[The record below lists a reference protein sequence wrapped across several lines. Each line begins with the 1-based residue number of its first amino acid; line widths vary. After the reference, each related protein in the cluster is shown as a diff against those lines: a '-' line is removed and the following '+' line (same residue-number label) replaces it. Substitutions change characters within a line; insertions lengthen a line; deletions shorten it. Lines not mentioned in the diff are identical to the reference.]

1 MAAATLGA
9 LLLAACAAPETRR
22 VTAAE
27 PPTRDQASTA
37 DDATTHESEATA
49 HEAEATAH
57 ETEATVHGGHA
68 SHERAADDHE
78 DSRTASQV
86 PPGAEKKQRPEP
98 GPESVST
105 VQPPVEAPTTSAV
118 TGSSPPSIA
127 RPPAAAETRP
137 REAPPIQPAPTAPPP
152 VSSRAPTT
160 IEGSLRLRPGR
171 GQSVGAADLEEAVVW
186 FVPEGSHVVR
196 PGSYTM
202 NTRQKGFEP
211 TVLAVPVGSR
221 VSFPN
226 SDPVLHN
233 VYSDSVGQAF
243 DLGLYGPGERPAHQF
258 RQPGVVHV
266 HCNVHRRMQAKIV
279 VVESHLIARIGADGR
294 FSIGDVPPG
303 PGRLIAWHPRGER
316 VERSIIAGEAWKVE
330 VEVPLTRPRADAFAE
345 GARR

>member
-1 MAAATLGA
+1 MAATTLGL
-9 LLLAACAAPETRR
+9 LLLAACTAPETRR
-22 VTAAE
+22 FTAEE

-37 DDATTHESEATA
+37 DDATTHESKATA

-57 ETEATVHGGHA
+57 GGHA
-68 SHERAADDHE
+68 SHERASAPDDREDARSASAMATGADE
-78 DSRTASQV
+78 
-86 PPGAEKKQRPEP
+86 EQRPEP

-105 VQPPVEAPTTSAV
+105 VQPPVEAPTTRAAS
-118 TGSSPPSIA
+118 GSSPPAIA
-127 RPPAAAETRP
+127 RSPAAAETRP

-171 GQSVGAADLEEAVVW
+171 GQSVDAADLEEAVVW

-233 VYSDSVGQAF
+233 VYSDSRGQAF

-303 PGRLIAWHPRGER
+303 PGRLIAWHPRGES